1 MESGSIAQPAPDAH
15 YHAEI
20 DKGLKKNAIG
30 YISNLVISVASVA
43 PAYSLASVL
52 GFVVLVPGMG
62 VHSPA
67 IMIVSFLPMLLIASA
82 YYYMNRADP
91 DCGTS
96 FTWVTRAMGPH
107 LGWLTGWAIVA
118 ADVVVMATLA
128 YIAGVYT
135 FLLFGWDSA
144 ANSAGAVSVIAALW
158 IIAMTIICVIGI
170 ELNARTQ
177 RWLLTIEVLTLAAFV
192 VVALIKVYA
201 GTAADTST
209 HVALNWFSPFNIP
222 GGSSALVDGVL
233 LGVFIYWGW
242 DSGVCVNEESEDAD
256 TGPGK
261 AAVMSTVLLVLIYV
275 SVAVAAQAFAGTKFL
290 GDNSDDVLKALG
302 TQVFPSPLDKLLI
315 ITVLTSASASTQTT
329 ILPTARTTL
338 SMARFRSIPKV
349 FGRIHPRFLTPDVST
364 WTMGAVSLVWTLFI
378 INVSQNVL
386 ADAITGL
393 GFQIAF
399 YYGLTGFACAIYYRK
414 ELFKSAKN
422 FLMAGVVPTL
432 GGLMLAGIF
441 IKAFSDYNTT
451 STDVNYT
458 GGVAGIGT
466 PVAIGV
472 GGLLLGV
479 VLMIWAMFV
488 YPTFFRRK
496 PETYPPT
503 GPPVTPDAAPA
514 AAGGS

>member
-1 MESGSIAQPAPDAH
+1 MESASIAQPAPEGGAPL
-15 YHAEI
+15 E
-20 DKGLKKNAIG
+20 KGLKKNAIG
-30 YISNLVISVASVA
+30 YLSNLVISVASVA

-67 IMIVSFLPMLLIASA
+67 VLIVSFLPMLLIAAA
-82 YYYMNRADP
+82 YYYMNKADP

-144 ANSAGAVSVIAALW
+144 ANSAGAVSVVAALW
-158 IIAMTIICVIGI
+158 IIGMTIICLIGI
-170 ELNARTQ
+170 ELNAKTQ
-177 RWLLTIEVLTLAAFV
+177 RWLLTIEVLTLAAFAI
-192 VVALIKVYA
+192 VALIKVYA
-201 GTAADTST
+201 GSAPPGSL
-209 HVALNWFSPFNIP
+209 HVGLDWFSPFGIA
-222 GGSSALVDGVL
+222 GGTSALVDGVL

-242 DSGVCVNEESEDAD
+242 DSGVCVNEESEDASS
-256 TGPGK
+256 GPGR
-261 AAVMSTVLLVLIYV
+261 AAVVSTLMLLLIYV
-275 SVAVAAQAFAGTKFL
+275 VVAVAAQAYAGTKFL

-302 TQVFPSPLDKLLI
+302 GEVFPAPLDKLLI

-338 SMARFRSIPKV
+338 SMARFGAIPKA
-349 FGRIHPRFLTPDVST
+349 FGRIHARWLTPDVST
-364 WTMGAVSLVWTLFI
+364 ITMGVASLIWTLFI

-386 ADAITGL
+386 SDAITGL

-399 YYGLTGFACAIYYRK
+399 YYGLTGFACAIFYRR
-414 ELFKSAKN
+414 ELFKSART
-422 FLMAGVVPTL
+422 FVMAGVFPVL
-432 GGLMLAGIF
+432 GGAMLAAIF
-441 IKAFSDYNTT
+441 VKAFSDYNTT

-458 GGVAGIGT
+458 GGVFGIGT

-479 VLMIWAMFV
+479 VLMVWANIA
-488 YPTFFRRK
+488 YPRFFRRK
-496 PETYPPT
+496 PEAADSGLLEGTAT
-503 GPPVTPDAAPA
+503 GTASVLAE
-514 AAGGS
+514 